1 MFNPGEVVVREF
13 SISYYYYLG
22 RGYVIV
28 ERPDDKNVI
37 MEPAQCTTPTGTGKE
52 N

>member
-37 MEPAQCTTPTGTGKE
+37 MELRPCKSATGTGK